1 MESRTDQTILVVDDE
16 NTVRRS
22 IGGYLEDEGYHVI
35 QAAAPGAAIRSL
47 ETAEV
52 DLALLDVYLG
62 NDSGLDLL
70 EKIRERW
77 AELPVVVMS
86 GHATIP
92 LAVEAT
98 RRGAFDFLEKPVTPE
113 KLTITLR
120 RALELH
126 ELRREYARLREDVG
140 SQFTMVGESAVMEDL
155 RATIGRLAPTEGRV
169 LIYGE
174 NGTGKELV
182 ARAIHDLSRRRDN
195 PFVKLNSAAIPKDL
209 VESELFGYERGA
221 FTGAARPKRGKF
233 ESAHGGTLFLDEVGD
248 MALEAQSKL
257 LRAIETGEVERLGS
271 TRTQRVDVRILA
283 ATNKDLLKEIEEGRF
298 REDLYYRL
306 NVVPVEVPALRER
319 GNDILLLA
327 HFFLQRAAHENS
339 VPPKSLSPDTYPVLL
354 RYPWPGNVRELRNLM
369 ERLAILAPSPT
380 VTDDDLEQHLPS
392 APSGA
397 GTPATGGPA
406 GLLRS
411 KLEEHERQ
419 IIVQELKTAKWS
431 ISEAARTLGLDR
443 AQLYRK
449 LRKLGIEK
457 PSAG

>member
-35 QAAAPGAAIRSL
+35 QASAPPPALKAL

-77 AELPVVVMS
+77 PEIPVLVMS
-86 GHATIP
+86 GHGTIP
-92 LAVEAT
+92 VAVEAT
-98 RRGAFDFLEKPVTPE
+98 RRGAFDFLEKPITPE

-120 RALELH
+120 RALELT

-140 SQFTMVGESAVMEDL
+140 AEFTMVGESPVMNEL
-155 RATIGRLAPTEGRV
+155 RATIARLAPTEGRV
-169 LIYGE
+169 LIFGE

-182 ARAIHDLSRRRDN
+182 ARAIHDMSRRRDG

-221 FTGAARPKRGKF
+221 FTGAARQKRGKF
-233 ESAHGGTLFLDEVGD
+233 ELAHGGTLFLDEVGD
-248 MALEAQSKL
+248 MVQEAQSKL

-271 TRTQRVDVRILA
+271 TRTQRVDVRIVA
-283 ATNKDLLKEIEEGRF
+283 ATNKDLKFEIEEGRF

-306 NVVPVEVPALRER
+306 NVVPVQVPALRER
-319 GNDILLLA
+319 ADDILKLA
-327 HFFLQRAAHENS
+327 NYFIQLAARENGL
-339 VPPKSLSPDTYPVLL
+339 PPKSLSRDTHPILL
-354 RYPWPGNVRELRNLM
+354 KYPWPGNVRELRNLM
-369 ERLAILAPSPT
+369 ERIAILSPSAT
-380 VTDDDLEQHLPS
+380 ITEEDLEQHLPPVAAGTS
-392 APSGA
+392 APA
-397 GTPATGGPA
+397 GPS

-411 KLEEHERQ
+411 KLEEHERG
-419 IIVQELKTAKWS
+419 IILQELKAAKWS